1 MLDRFGSVVSREAL
15 TKAGW
20 PTGTGGRNA
29 LDVHVLRLRRRL
41 DGVGLAI
48 RTVRAR
54 GYLLEVGAPSDR
66 QLTSPY

>member
-1 MLDRFGSVVSREAL
+1 MLDRFGSVVSRDAL

-20 PTGTGGRNA
+20 PTGIAGRNA

-41 DGVGLAI
+41 EGVGLAI

-54 GYLLEVGAPSDR
+54 GYLLEVGTPADR
-66 QLTSPY
+66 RLTSPY